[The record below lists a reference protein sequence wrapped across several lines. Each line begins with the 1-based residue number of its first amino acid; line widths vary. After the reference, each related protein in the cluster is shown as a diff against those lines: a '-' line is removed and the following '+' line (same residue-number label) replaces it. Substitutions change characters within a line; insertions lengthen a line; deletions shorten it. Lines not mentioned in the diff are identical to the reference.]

1 MSDEKVSR
9 PEVRKGRGNLPATHL
24 TTGEREELRQTR
36 ELVVM
41 RSDGLMMT
49 FPVGGPGVMQVSS
62 ALLKNG
68 IAEETTRQNDADS
81 VTPER
86 DAPYER
92 DSGPWIRGYA
102 EGYRIG
108 YGEAATSV
116 LSSLLHSGAFDD

>member
-1 MSDEKVSR
+1 
-9 PEVRKGRGNLPATHL
+9 
-24 TTGEREELRQTR
+24 
-36 ELVVM
+36 
-41 RSDGLMMT
+41 MMT

-68 IAEETTRQNDADS
+68 IAEETTRQNDAEEKRGETTRQNDADS